1 MVVLKLISTLFYA
14 YCAGI
19 RYDVEY
25 TSYDDYIYHV
35 ENAQKPKTSFPL
47 ETSDILWF
55 DNVTFYTEIAF
66 LFQVLLNC
74 ITEQKPVDSL

>member
-35 ENAQKPKTSFPL
+35 ENAQKPKT
-47 ETSDILWF
+47 
-55 DNVTFYTEIAF
+55 
-66 LFQVLLNC
+66 
-74 ITEQKPVDSL
+74 